1 MSDFLYDKLIKCHFH
16 SAGTILLAK
25 VEHFSLACSLWQWP
39 LLVSHSVSQK
49 EAKGLWLCMWG
60 SCDLSGETYLV
71 RNFPVVMTCLY
82 PLAHLSPLRLR
93 NTISKL
99 FNRAP
104 TAVTEVLLIEQINFS
119 ANCFPKMS
127 LIKIWCDVVTQCW
140 FGTVKGSLLLFH
152 CHIPTHKSDVTFC
165 QHYSR
170 QLSLFS
176 PVLILCAVPVLKLRS
191 CLMLSTVE
199 ISFIWMPAPMEGVVI
214 TSIFKIE

>member
-1 MSDFLYDKLIKCHFH
+1 MPFPFCRHDSLGKGGAFL
-16 SAGTILLAK
+16 SGMLLMAMA
-25 VEHFSLACSLWQWP
+25 VARLTFSLSEGSKGAVVVYVRQLWFIWRY
-39 LLVSHSVSQK
+39 L
-49 EAKGLWLCMWG
+49 
-60 SCDLSGETYLV
+60 LV

-104 TAVTEVLLIEQINFS
+104 TAVTKVLLIEQINLS

-140 FGTVKGSLLLFH
+140 YGTMKGSLLLFH

-176 PVLILCAVPVLKLRS
+176 PVLILCAVPVLKPRS
-191 CLMLSTVE
+191 CLS
-199 ISFIWMPAPMEGVVI
+199 
-214 TSIFKIE
+214 